1 MMTNK
6 HRKPKV
12 DPEGTGVGVTF
23 IVAIIVGLYL
33 VSQVLATS
41 GH

>member
-1 MMTNK
+1 MMANK
-6 HRKPKV
+6 HRKPKI

-23 IVAIIVGLYL
+23 IVAIIVGMYL
-33 VSQVLATS
+33 ASQLLATS